1 MAYESFLRIDG
12 VLGDSV
18 VAENAGW
25 IELETFGWGVSMSST
40 HAATGGGSGRPTF
53 TDVTIT
59 KRMDRASVPLMVAC
73 ASGEHFPT
81 ATIQLNRSG
90 EQSTRLV
97 EYRLA
102 DLRITSYHTTSDAGG
117 QTPLETVSFT
127 FSQLVAQYYAVAA
140 DGSVAEAIA
149 GGWDLRQ
156 NSRI

>member
-1 MAYESFLRIDG
+1 MGVSKDQVKREDGGYDCPYMDDAGGICTVCEGTRFLVQHQSPGEVQQFLRQNA
-12 VLGDSV
+12 DS
-18 VAENAGW
+18 A
-25 IELETFGWGVSMSST
+25 
-40 HAATGGGSGRPTF
+40 
-53 TDVTIT
+53 
-59 KRMDRASVPLMVAC
+59 RAKE
-73 ASGEHFPT
+73 EHFPT

-90 EQSTRLV
+90 EHSTRLA

-140 DGSVAEAIA
+140 DGSVDEAIA

-156 NSRI
+156 NIRI